1 MSKILS
7 AIKSRTVW
15 TIIGLVIL
23 NGVPS
28 VTGLLPAGWLPY
40 VNDLL
45 GLLAVYFRV
54 NPKQQ
59 F

>member
-1 MSKILS
+1 MQKIIG

-28 VTGLLPAGWLPY
+28 VTNLLPAGCLPY

-45 GLLAVYFRV
+45 GLLAIYFRV
-54 NPKQQ
+54 NPQQQ